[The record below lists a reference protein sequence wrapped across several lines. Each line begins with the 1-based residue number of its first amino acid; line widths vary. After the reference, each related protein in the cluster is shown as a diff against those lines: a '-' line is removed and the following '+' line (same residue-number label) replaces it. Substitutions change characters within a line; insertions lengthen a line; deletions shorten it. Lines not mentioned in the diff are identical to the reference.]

1 MTVLIRETQPVL
13 VTVLIDAFFNAI
25 KKIGIDQYKFRSYS
39 QHAISEGSDSQAVSY
54 IELETPENKR
64 IFGVGIDHNVNY
76 SSILGVLNA
85 INRNEAEDR

>member
-1 MTVLIRETQPVL
+1 MKSTIT
-13 VTVLIDAFFNAI
+13 
-25 KKIGIDQYKFRSYS
+25 S
-39 QHAISEGSDSQAVSY
+39 VSY

-85 INRNEAEDR
+85 INRNEAEDK